1 MNYFDKRGVG
11 TQISVSRYVIN
22 DNSFKHFQTNAVLLF
37 RFKDFKL
44 SQLQNIRRMVF
55 PLSDLG
61 DIEEDANKQ
70 NSEKVTTTK
79 GRFLHDI
86 NSVRL
91 WGILCSIPLYPYP
104 RQAAHRTSYEV
115 SMTNRNSWRQLCGEP
130 IAQPPPNPE
139 MCVRADHST
148 GNYVP
153 YSFR

>member
-1 MNYFDKRGVG
+1 
-11 TQISVSRYVIN
+11 
-22 DNSFKHFQTNAVLLF
+22 
-37 RFKDFKL
+37 
-44 SQLQNIRRMVF
+44 MVF

-79 GRFLHDI
+79 GRFLHDV

-91 WGILCSIPLYPYP
+91 WEILCSIPLYPYP

-153 YSFR
+153 YSFRWVCRFFYVCVPYSRLKLKPSTILLARRCEENFLSRKDECMHSNRPISIF